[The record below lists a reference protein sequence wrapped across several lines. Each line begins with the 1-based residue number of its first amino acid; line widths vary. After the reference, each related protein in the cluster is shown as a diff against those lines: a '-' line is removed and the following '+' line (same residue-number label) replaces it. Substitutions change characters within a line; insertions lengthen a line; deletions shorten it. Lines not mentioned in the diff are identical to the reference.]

1 MHLFSNTGKFIFS
14 FIDLFYVIFR
24 RLTLLVGWSFIDS
37 TCERHL
43 HYVRHLVLL
52 VILFCFDVIWA
63 IKLDVG
69 SPFGGLQLC

>member
-1 MHLFSNTGKFIFS
+1 
-14 FIDLFYVIFR
+14 VIFR

-52 VILFCFDVIWA
+52 VIILCFYYIWD

-69 SPFGGLQLC
+69 SPFGVLQLC